1 MSKTNLSVASDLRS
15 EGDSSEERTTKLA
28 GRFTL
33 SLALLFAFSAAGAQ
47 DARIER
53 GKYLATAAN
62 CLTCHTRAGGEAY
75 AGGLAFTTDYG
86 TIYSTNITPDPE
98 TGIGNYSEEDFEQ
111 ALRNGVRRD
120 GKHLYP
126 AFPYTAFTGMSDE
139 DVSAL
144 YAYFMSVAP
153 VRATTPENDLGFPY
167 SQRWA
172 LGMWKWRNFDEDRFE
187 PDNAKSA
194 EWNRGAYLVEAV
206 AHCGACHTP
215 RKSLG
220 AEDKDLAYTGGM
232 YKDRV
237 SRRDGRLVNWSAPNI
252 TPAESGLKLWTEDDL
267 SNYLKFGYTER
278 AGVFGPM
285 NKVIM
290 NSTRHLEE
298 ADTRA
303 MATYLLDLPALER
316 GESSRADAETLRV
329 GELQY
334 DIHCGTCHLPTG
346 LGSRDT
352 GPPLVGSPLTLAPE
366 PEALINMTLYG
377 AEYPATAPSK
387 YWEENRFWDQME
399 SFGQKLSDDNAAA
412 LLTYIRS
419 AWGNDASAIS
429 PDQVAAQR

>member
-1 MSKTNLSVASDLRS
+1 MKMSWP
-15 EGDSSEERTTKLA
+15 
-28 GRFTL
+28 
-33 SLALLFAFSAAGAQ
+33 LALLFALNAFGA
-47 DARIER
+47 DEALIER
-53 GKYLATAAN
+53 GRYLATAAN
-62 CLTCHTRAGGEAY
+62 CLTCHTQTGGEAY

-98 TGIGNYSEEDFEQ
+98 TGIGAYTEDEFEQ
-111 ALRNGVRRD
+111 ALRSGVRRD

-126 AFPYTAFTGMSDE
+126 AFPYTAFTGMRDE

-144 YAYFMSVAP
+144 YAYFMSLTP
-153 VRATTPENDLGFPY
+153 VKATPPENDLGFPY
-167 SQRWA
+167 SQRWL
-172 LGMWKWRNFDEDRFE
+172 LGMWKWRHFDEERFE
-187 PDNAKSA
+187 PDAAKSA
-194 EWNRGAYLVEAV
+194 DWNRGAYLVEAV

-220 AEDKDLAYTGGM
+220 AEDKDLAYTGGV

-237 SRRDGRLVNWSAPNI
+237 SRRDGRLVDWSAPNL
-252 TPAESGLKLWTEDDL
+252 TQADSGLTHWSEDDL
-267 SNYLKFGYTER
+267 SDYLKFGYSPR

-303 MATYLLDLPALER
+303 MAVYLLGLPALER
-316 GESSRADAETLRV
+316 GRSSRADEETLRV

-352 GPPLVGSPLTLAPE
+352 GPPLVGSPITLAAE
-366 PEALINMTLYG
+366 PEALINMTLHG
-377 AEYPATAPSK
+377 AEYPATSPSQV
-387 YWEENRFWDQME
+387 WEETRHWDRME
-399 SFGQKLSDDNAAA
+399 AFGQKLSDDRAAA

-419 AWGNDASAIS
+419 AWGNDASVVT
-429 PDQVAAQR
+429 PEQVAAQR

>member
-1 MSKTNLSVASDLRS
+1 M
-15 EGDSSEERTTKLA
+15 
-28 GRFTL
+28 RFPWP
-33 SLALLFAFSAAGAQ
+33 LALLLTLNVAGA
-47 DARIER
+47 DEALIER

-62 CLTCHTRAGGEAY
+62 CLTCHTRDGGEDY

-98 TGIGNYSEEDFEQ
+98 TGIGGYSEDDFEQ
-111 ALRNGVRRD
+111 AMRSGVRRD

-144 YAYFMSVAP
+144 YAFIMSLTP
-153 VRATTPENDLGFPY
+153 VKATTPENDLGFPY

-172 LGMWKWRNFDEDRFE
+172 LGMWKWRSFDEGRFE
-187 PDNAKSA
+187 PDPEKSA

-237 SRRDGRLVNWSAPNI
+237 SRRDGRLINWSAPNI
-252 TPAESGLKLWTEDDL
+252 TPADSGLKHWTEDDL
-267 SNYLKFGYTER
+267 SDYLKFGYSSR

-316 GESSRADAETLRV
+316 GDSSTADAETLRV

-352 GPPLVGSPLTLAPE
+352 GPPLLGSPVTLAPE
-366 PEALINMTLYG
+366 PEALINVTLYG
-377 AEYPATAPSK
+377 AEYPATPPSEH
-387 YWEENRFWDQME
+387 WQENRFWDEME
-399 SFGQKLSDDNAAA
+399 GFGPKLSDENAAA

-419 AWGNDASAIS
+419 AWGNDASAIT
-429 PDQVAAQR
+429 PEQVAAQR